1 MLQNI
6 SKVKDDLEVIYIIP
20 WIIQI
25 NINSML
31 KSWNCLYK
39 HKRAGGG
46 GYEQNPILGLNQI
59 RSINPMY
66 LFIFEE
72 ACALPG
78 SFSCVE
84 P

>member
-1 MLQNI
+1 
-6 SKVKDDLEVIYIIP
+6 
-20 WIIQI
+20 
-25 NINSML
+25 ML

-46 GYEQNPILGLNQI
+46 GYEQNPILGLTQI
-59 RSINPMY
+59 RSINPKY